1 MHRVP
6 NAGRFGE
13 HILRA
18 LNKIRKPG
26 TAEEITGLS
35 TPLLM
40 LLIML
45 ITTNTKIMGRW
56 VNTRQLNVLG
66 WLTTAAIF
74 TASLGLLVTWL
85 R

>member
-1 MHRVP
+1 VQ
-6 NAGRFGE
+6 
-13 HILRA
+13 
-18 LNKIRKPG
+18 
-26 TAEEITGLS
+26 GLS

-45 ITTNTKIMGRW
+45 ITTNRKIMGRW
-56 VNTRQLNVLG
+56 VNTRPMNVLG

-85 R
+85 K